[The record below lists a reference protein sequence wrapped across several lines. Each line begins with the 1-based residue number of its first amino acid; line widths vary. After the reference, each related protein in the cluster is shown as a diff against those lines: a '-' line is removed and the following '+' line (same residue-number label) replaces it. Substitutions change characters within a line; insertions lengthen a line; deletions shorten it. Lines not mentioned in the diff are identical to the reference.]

1 MRNTVLVVAV
11 LAGLVYAIFHEYPD
25 EPDTALVRSNPEP
38 RVTIQ
43 PVSDEMER
51 EVAEEMAPRS
61 TFGGYPC
68 ADDCSAHIAGFQWA
82 EEHSIRDPDSCEGYT
97 GAFIEG
103 CRVYA
108 DSRAEDEAVSALAPE
123 LRVAQR

>member
-1 MRNTVLVVAV
+1 MLT
-11 LAGLVYAIFHEYPD
+11 GLVYALFHVYPD
-25 EPDTALVRSNPEP
+25 ETDTPLARSIPEP
-38 RVTIQ
+38 NIVLQ
-43 PVSDEMER
+43 PASYEVER
-51 EVAEEMAPRS
+51 DASEETAPRA

-82 EEHSIRDPDSCEGYT
+82 EERSIRDPDSCEGDT

-108 DSRAEDEAVSALAPE
+108 ESRAEDEAVSALAPE